1 MQFKL
6 VSCVLVF
13 VACLDETE
21 GLDIPFLRTPS
32 AYTVMPKSHDITG
45 GAGATVKGRMADKE
59 RRQNLK
65 QTVAA
70 LKRHRN
76 GIILVDFLLAISDVL
91 MSPVTQ
97 ISAAIVSCRWGV
109 NRVDSSV
116 RSHRQSIERGADSIA
131 SGLVAIAFA
140 IIGTA
145 VAIITTALIN
155 KGK

>member
-76 GIILVDFLLAISDVL
+76 GIILVDFLLAMYVPYLSCSPYYSLSLAFQHPISML
-91 MSPVTQ
+91 LFPFSFSF
-97 ISAAIVSCRWGV
+97 IS
-109 NRVDSSV
+109 
-116 RSHRQSIERGADSIA
+116 
-131 SGLVAIAFA
+131 
-140 IIGTA
+140 
-145 VAIITTALIN
+145 
-155 KGK
+155 